1 MKGFNSL
8 ELFFKKDFVKKNAKF
23 LISTESERCTVKLYS
38 WDKFFIEQYF
48 DNEHQVIIMVVLVG
62 KKDLDK
68 YLKEI
73 SISDLGLI
81 TQL

>member
-8 ELFFKKDFVKKNAKF
+8 ELFFKKDFVRRNAKF
-23 LISTESERCTVKLYS
+23 LISTGGVRCTVKLYS
-38 WDKFFIEQYF
+38 WDNFFIEQYI
-48 DNEHQVIIMVVLVG
+48 DNKHQEIILVTLAS
-62 KKDLDK
+62 KKDLEK